1 MISRNAAG
9 ATSKTNFTSLRRCVF
24 AALREIQYRGP
35 ETLAFIPGI
44 FTVNYNHLQI
54 AFILVIN

>member
-1 MISRNAAG
+1 MISRNAAK
-9 ATSKTNFTSLRRCVF
+9 AQRLKPILLRCVF

-35 ETLAFIPGI
+35 EVLAFIPGI

-54 AFILVIN
+54 SFILVIN